1 MFFRCFLDMVRG
13 CANANTAQG
22 GGPTGADNILPKCR
36 ARNAPSHRETVRR
49 LKLRPKGT
57 AEPEAALVLFGV
69 FAIVRMLC
77 RQIARVAGFGNV
89 AGGILGALLHDSLRS
104 AARSC
109 EQCQL
114 IQFIGGFPFQG

>member
-1 MFFRCFLDMVRG
+1 MFFRCSLNMVRG
-13 CANANTAQG
+13 CANANTVQG
-22 GGPTGADNILPKCR
+22 GGQTGADNILPKCS
-36 ARNAPSHRETVRR
+36 AHNAPFLQADSAAVETP
-49 LKLRPKGT
+49 LKSAP
-57 AEPEAALVLFGV
+57 VLSGV
-69 FAIVRMLC
+69 FAIARMLC

-114 IQFIGGFPFQG
+114 IQFISGFPLQG